1 MSAQPITLI
10 GFQQEISI
18 TCHRVIFRLVFETG
32 IRQVGL
38 TKSSLLL
45 KIKWKQHH
53 YLYRKWAEL
62 LLGTASLMT
71 MSDAE
76 KLHAQ
81 V

>member
-1 MSAQPITLI
+1 MLYIKAIVKNCYFRI
-10 GFQQEISI
+10 VFRQEKDNV
-18 TCHRVIFRLVFETG
+18 TF
-32 IRQVGL
+32 

-62 LLGTASLMT
+62 LSGTASHMT
-71 MSDAE
+71 VSDAE